1 MAHKSQIREVLSD
14 GAYGSSFLA
23 SKTTKYFADVKE
35 TNKTTPLIQ
44 LFIDTG

>member
-1 MAHKSQIREVLSD
+1 MTHNSQIKEVLSD

-35 TNKTTPLIQ
+35 TKTTPSIQ